1 MIGLYLLLTH
11 GVNVTMSD
19 DSKFP
24 PPGVYAVVMLYAA
37 NDKNNI
43 KFTIRSDI
51 QRFLQSRIQIGANDN
66 PPEDYKVHS
75 YSLGFRLLQ
84 EARLHKDKLKE
95 LRNFTSLPVGGDKL
109 RLMYTYTIDVVSRD
123 HDLYAG
129 NITVSRIEEGWL

>member
-1 MIGLYLLLTH
+1 
-11 GVNVTMSD
+11 MSD

-51 QRFLQSRIQIGANDN
+51 QRFLQSRIQIGANGN
-66 PPEDYKVHS
+66 PPEDYKVHL

-123 HDLYAG
+123 QDLYAG
-129 NITVSRIEEGWL
+129 DITVSKIEEGRP